1 MSLYKPPNS
10 NFWWS
15 DLRHNGKRL
24 RETTYM
30 VDKAQAQI
38 VHNRRQMEIWAREAE
53 AAPRASAAR
62 WSDAR
67 VAWLAVEK
75 RSASEIYSL
84 SKFEERF
91 PDLLLNNVEGAD
103 IETALI
109 FCKTAGTYMRYR
121 TMIVAILNLAKK
133 AGWIKAVPEIAVRKD
148 KKKKRRDW
156 ITHEQWQKLYDQLPD
171 HLRNPAAFAVQTG
184 LRQANVLGLRWDHVN
199 LKRRIVW
206 VEADETKG
214 DEALTIPLNAHAWNL
229 LDTMYEVDRDEDQVF
244 VFTYAGRDQAIT
256 EVKTAWQSACIRAGL
271 GKMNAEGHYEGFTWH
286 GLRHT
291 WATWHVQNGTP
302 LDVLQKLGG
311 WKDLRMVMNYAHHAP
326 SYLASFA
333 GNTEKK
339 A

>member
-1 MSLYKPPNS
+1 MSLYKPANS
-10 NFWWS
+10 TVWWS

-24 RETTYM
+24 RATTGET
-30 VDKAQAQI
+30 DKAAAQI
-38 VHNRRQMEIWAREAE
+38 VHNQRQMVLWADV
-53 AAPRASAAR
+53 AAQNPTSSKSWA
-62 WSDAR
+62 DAR
-67 VAWLAVEK
+67 SAWVSIER
-75 RSASEIYSL
+75 RSDSEIYSL

-91 PDLLLNNVEGAD
+91 NTSYLGNIDGFDVER
-103 IETALI
+103 ALS

-121 TMIVAILNLAKK
+121 TMVVAILNLAVKK
-133 AGWIKAVPEIAVRKD
+133 GWLAKVPEIAVRKD

-156 ITHEQWQKLYDQLPD
+156 ITHEQWKKLWEQLPA
-171 HLRNPAAFAVQTG
+171 HLKRPATFAVQTG
-184 LRQANVLGLRWDHVN
+184 LRQANVLGLRWNQVN
-199 LKRRIVW
+199 LEQRTVW

-214 DEALTIPLNAHAWNL
+214 NEALTVPLNDIAWHL
-229 LDTMYEVDRDEDQVF
+229 LKRLNDDDENDDEVF
-244 VFTYAGRDQAIT
+244 VFTYANRDQAIT

-271 GKMNAEGHYEGFTWH
+271 GKTNAEGHYEGFTWH

-339 A
+339 G

>member
-30 VDKAQAQI
+30 VDKAQAQL
-38 VHNRRQMEIWAREAE
+38 VHNRRQMEIWAGEAE
-53 AAPRASAAR
+53 TDLAHTQVHVRR
-62 WSDAR
+62 WADAR
-67 VAWLAVEK
+67 NAWTAIEP
-75 RSASEIYSL
+75 RSASELYSL
-84 SKFEERF
+84 SKFEDRF
-91 PDLLLNNVEGAD
+91 LDLILTNIQGAD
-103 IETALI
+103 IETALT

-133 AGWIKAVPEIAVRKD
+133 KGWIKAVPEIAVRKD

-156 ITHEQWQKLYDQLPD
+156 ITHEQWDKLWLELPA
-171 HLRNPAAFAVQTG
+171 HLKRPAAFAVQTG
-184 LRQANVLGLRWDHVN
+184 LRQANVFGLRWDHVD
-199 LKRRIVW
+199 LERRLVW
-206 VEADETKG
+206 VDADETKG
-214 DEALTIPLNAHAWNL
+214 NEALTIPLNVLATGNL
-229 LDTMYEVDRDEDQVF
+229 MEITRNDFEFVF
-244 VFTYAGRDQAIT
+244 VYAGRDQAIT

-271 GKMNAEGHYEGFTWH
+271 GKLNAEGHYEGFTWH